1 MKIQLDKQEADN
13 IILAC
18 EWFMDELRDNST
30 FEIDNKAQW
39 YEFADLVLKIKTNNV
54 LLNVIK

>member
-1 MKIQLDKQEADN
+1 MNIQLNKQEADN
-13 IILAC
+13 IVLAC

>member
-1 MKIQLDKQEADN
+1 MNIQLNKQEADN
-13 IILAC
+13 IVLAC

-39 YEFADLVLKIKTNNV
+39 YEFADLVLKIKTNNI

>member
-18 EWFMDELRDNST
+18 EVFMDQMIGSIS
-30 FEIDNKAQW
+30 EIDNKVQW
-39 YEFADLVLKIKTNNV
+39 YEFADLVLKIKTHNI

>member
-18 EWFMDELRDNST
+18 EFFMDQMIGSIS
-30 FEIDNKAQW
+30 EIDNKVQW
-39 YEFADLVLKIKTNNV
+39 YEFADLVLKIKTNNI

>member
-18 EWFMDELRDNST
+18 EVFMDQIGSIS
-30 FEIDNKAQW
+30 EIDNKTQW